1 MRHIVELLE
10 SHCHHS
16 TTTTTLQP
24 VKMTCLILPIT
35 NSSKTFTWWPRGDS
49 SASLRSRSVKGGS
62 RKKVYGRPF
71 HIYSWAGSIHPS
83 IQLTGWE
90 TPRLQP
96 SLLFSCFCCLSC
108 ATFLQYDELWKKFF
122 SFILN
127 LVELPWELRLLQR
140 RFMVP
145 NPIKRDWTKDRAAAV
160 DLNLA

>member
-90 TPRLQP
+90 TPRLQLALLLLLLLLP
-96 SLLFSCFCCLSC
+96 FLCYFSAIWRIVKKVLLFYSQLG
-108 ATFLQYDELWKKFF
+108 
-122 SFILN
+122 
-127 LVELPWELRLLQR
+127 
-140 RFMVP
+140 
-145 NPIKRDWTKDRAAAV
+145 RASMRVKITTTAIHGAKSH
-160 DLNLA
+160 